1 MEFVFLTLL
10 LVSLF
15 VALGSGFPVAF
26 AIPGSAILSIAL
38 AALAGQVFAGDPDA
52 YFTYGGGPGEW
63 LSAGVINIRRIYQSD
78 ESDVLIAI
86 PLFIF
91 MGLMLQRSKVAEDL
105 LLTMAK
111 LFGSLRGGLGISVV
125 LVGGLLAATTSVIGA
140 TVITMGMISLPTML
154 RAKYSKPLAT
164 GIVAATGT
172 LGQIIPPSIVL
183 IILNH
188 QMTTAVYQANTSRRE
203 LYKLA
208 GGEGGMPTV
217 LDVSSVSVGEMFM
230 GALVPG
236 LLLMGLYIL
245 YQLAVAIA
253 RPQAAPAAETE
264 TNDGIDLILEMLLAL
279 APPLILI
286 FLVLGSI
293 ISGVATVNQ
302 AGAIGAAGAT
312 VMASYRLYEGKRR
325 ALWPMIIAVVAVGTL
340 AVILTSF
347 NVNLRKIYTSN
358 DVVGIVLAATASF
371 VLALAVFWSG
381 LRTWRFEGTLRYV
394 VNESTKTTA
403 MVFAILLGAV
413 MLTAAFRAFG
423 GEYLVRNFLETIPGG
438 FWGQFSVVMMVI
450 FVLGFFLDFIE
461 ISVVVVPI
469 VAPIILADPSANV
482 SALWLGV
489 MLALVIQTSFLT
501 PPFGFAL
508 FYLRGVAP
516 PSVKTTEIYKGV
528 VPFIGLQG
536 VAIALVVA
544 YPVLVNYLPNR
555 VLLLADSAPPT
566 TNPKLQACMEDYV
579 DRVFLRNG
587 DVIRAAI
594 TNANSMDSSVL
605 PADLRNEFI
614 VGLSKANDV
623 FIAIQTIKAAEQKVT
638 EAAANYRPVLLRI
651 RTLERNVRR
660 IDEEFAQLEDEQ
672 NSVGR
677 PVTGSRRE
685 LIRQRKA
692 ELIVA
697 RDSLLA
703 EIPSNWPQVH
713 ERFQSIHSAEVAARR
728 NYRRTVDDAY
738 APVKSLLRLIA
749 DVDGLSNAAPK
760 IRGLADIVHFEPP
773 QIAVQRIK
781 AAKTILSNVSGT
793 NHIGAALYRAT
804 RALKGR
810 VPDRVQAIEV
820 ISKAVAELDR
830 EIDWRTRAATQLLP
844 DLRTYNQAIANTIG
858 LRGQSRL
865 PDRVAKD
872 VAACV
877 SVPRDIVL
885 NF

>member
-1 MEFVFLTLL
+1 MEVVFLALL
-10 LVSLF
+10 ILSLF
-15 VALGSGFPVAF
+15 AALGSGFPVAF
-26 AIPGSAILSIAL
+26 AIPGSAILSIAI
-38 AALAGQVFAGDPDA
+38 AALAGQVFTGNPNA
-52 YFTYGGGPGEW
+52 YFVHGGGPGEW

-105 LLTMAK
+105 LLAMTK
-111 LFGSLRGGLGISVV
+111 LFGSLRGGLGVSVV
-125 LVGGLLAATTSVIGA
+125 IVGGLLAATTSVIGA

-188 QMTTAVYQANTSRRE
+188 QLTTAVYQANAARRE
-203 LYKLA
+203 LYKLT
-208 GGEGGMPTV
+208 GGDGAMPTV
-217 LDVSSVSVGEMFM
+217 LDIDSVSVGEMFM

-236 LLLMGLYIL
+236 LIL
-245 YQLAVAIA
+245 ICLFILFQLTVAVA
-253 RPQAAPAAETE
+253 RPKMAPGNE
-264 TNDGIDLILEMLLAL
+264 NDSADEHGLLFGMVL
-279 APPLILI
+279 SLMPPLVLI
-286 FLVLGSI
+286 ILVLGSI

-312 VMASYRLYEGKRR
+312 IMAGYRLYSGERR
-325 ALWPMIIAVVAVGTL
+325 ALWPMIIAIL
-340 AVILTSF
+340 ATGALALVFTGF
-347 NVNLRKIYTSN
+347 DVNLRKIYSS
-358 DVVGIVLAATASF
+358 DDMLGVVLAAVASS
-371 VLALAVFWSG
+371 ALACAIIWSAW
-381 LRTWRFEGTLRYV
+381 RTEKSDGVLKYV
-394 VNESTKTTA
+394 VEESTKTTA

-544 YPVLVNYLPNR
+544 FPVLVNYLPNR
-555 VLLLADSAPPT
+555 VLLLADSSPPT
-566 TNPKLQACMEDYV
+566 TNPKLQACMEDFV
-579 DRVFLRNG
+579 DRAFSRDGNA
-587 DVIRAAI
+587 IKAAI
-594 TNANSMDSSVL
+594 ADARRMDISLL
-605 PADLRNEFI
+605 PADLRRNFI
-614 VGLSKANDV
+614 KGLDNAGDT
-623 FIAIQTIKAAEQKVT
+623 FAALERIKAAERIVSQAA
-638 EAAANYRPVLLRI
+638 EAYRPVLTRV
-651 RTLERNVRR
+651 RALERGIRR
-660 IDEEFAQLEDEQ
+660 IDEEVARLDVEAERAERGRAGQDVNSIRRRKRALIAERAALAARIPEDWTKVHEEFRSIQ
-672 NSVGR
+672 N
-677 PVTGSRRE
+677 
-685 LIRQRKA
+685 A
-692 ELIVA
+692 EL
-697 RDSLLA
+697 
-703 EIPSNWPQVH
+703 
-713 ERFQSIHSAEVAARR
+713 AAKQH
-728 NYRRTVDDAY
+728 YRRTVDAAY
-738 APVKSLLRLIA
+738 EPVKNLLGLLGDAQRLQA
-749 DVDGLSNAAPK
+749 SVL
-760 IRGLADIVHFEPP
+760 DIHKLGDAMHSVSALV
-773 QIAVQRIK
+773 AVERIK
-781 AAKTILSNVSGT
+781 AVRSVFDGISGT
-793 NHIGAALYRAT
+793 DRVRTTLYKAT
-804 RALKGR
+804 RALKGDP
-810 VPDRVQAIEV
+810 PDLALADTSIAEAADQLEQEV
-820 ISKAVAELDR
+820 E
-830 EIDWRTRAATQLLP
+830 WRARAAERLLP
-844 DLRTYNQAIANTIG
+844 GLNAYNDTISDTIG

-865 PDRVAKD
+865 PDPVAKE
-872 VAACV
+872 VASCI
-877 SVPRDIVL
+877 SHTRDIFL

>member
-1 MEFVFLTLL
+1 MELVFLTLL

-38 AALAGQVFAGDPDA
+38 AALAGQIFAGDADA
-52 YFTYGGGPGEW
+52 YFTYGGGPAEW
-63 LSAGVINIRRIYQSD
+63 LSAGIINIRRIYQSD

-154 RAKYSKPLAT
+154 RANYSKPLAT

-188 QMTTAVYQANTSRRE
+188 QLTTAVYQANTARRD

-208 GGEGGMPTV
+208 GGEGPMPSV

-245 YQLAVAIA
+245 YQLFVAVA
-253 RPQAAPAAETE
+253 RPQAAPPGGTDAR
-264 TNDGIDLILEMLLAL
+264 DGKALMLEILLAL

-312 VMASYRLYEGKRR
+312 VMASYRLYEGQRR
-325 ALWPMIIAVVAVGTL
+325 ALWPMIIAVVAVSALAMTL
-340 AVILTSF
+340 NSF
-347 NVNLRKIYTSN
+347 NVNLRKIYTN
-358 DVVGIVLAATASF
+358 DDVVGIILAAAASSVLAFAI
-371 VLALAVFWSG
+371 VWSG
-381 LRTWRFEGTLRYV
+381 WRTWKFEGTLRYV
-394 VNESTKTTA
+394 IDESTKTTA

-413 MLTAAFRAFG
+413 MLTAAFRSFG
-423 GEYLVRNFLETIPGG
+423 GEHLVRIFLETIPGG
-438 FWGQFSVVMMVI
+438 FWGQFSVVMLVI
-450 FVLGFFLDFIE
+450 FALGFFLDFIE

-516 PSVKTTEIYKGV
+516 RCVKTMEIYKGV
-528 VPFIGLQG
+528 IPFIGLQG
-536 VAIALVVA
+536 VAIALIVA

-555 VLLLADSAPPT
+555 VLLLANSAPPT

-579 DRVFLRNG
+579 DRVFSRNG

-594 TNANSMDSSVL
+594 TNTRSLDFSLL
-605 PADLRNEFI
+605 PADLRDELIAGFD
-614 VGLSKANDV
+614 KANGA
-623 FIAIQTIKAAEQKVT
+623 FIAIQTIIKSEQDVARAAT
-638 EAAANYRPVLLRI
+638 NYRPVLLRI
-651 RTLERNVRR
+651 RTLERDIRR
-660 IDEEFAQLEDEQ
+660 IDEEMAQLQDED

-677 PVTGSRRE
+677 PPSGSRRE
-685 LIRQRKA
+685 MIRQRKS
-692 ELIVA
+692 ELNVA

-713 ERFQSIHSAEVAARR
+713 ERFRSIQDAEVAARR

-738 APVKSLLRLIA
+738 APVESLLRLIA
-749 DVDGLSNAAPK
+749 DEERLSTAAPK
-760 IRGLADIVHFEPP
+760 LRGLMDIVHLEPL
-773 QIAVQRIK
+773 QIATQRIK
-781 AAKTILSNVSGT
+781 AVRSTLSGVSGIK
-793 NHIGAALYRAT
+793 HIGSALYGAT
-804 RALKGR
+804 RALKGSS
-810 VPDRVQAIEV
+810 PDKVQASEM
-820 ISKAVAELDR
+820 ISKAIAELDR
-830 EIDWRTRAATQLLP
+830 EIDWRTRAASQLLP
-844 DLRTYNQAIANTIG
+844 DIKTYNQVIADTIG
-858 LRGQSRL
+858 LRGQPRL
-865 PDRVAKD
+865 PDPVAKD

-877 SVPRDIVL
+877 SKTRDIFL